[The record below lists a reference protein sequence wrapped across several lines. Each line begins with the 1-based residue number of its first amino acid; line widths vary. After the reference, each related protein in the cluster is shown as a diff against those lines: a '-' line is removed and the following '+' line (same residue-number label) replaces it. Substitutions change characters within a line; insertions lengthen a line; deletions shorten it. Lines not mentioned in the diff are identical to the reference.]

1 MRSENIPTSQK
12 AKYVVNV
19 KMVGEN
25 GRTVYAKL
33 EVYGTKYIRNDLGGH
48 LFKDGRTMARH
59 FNAGKVVV
67 DINGVPRYISNGLH
81 FFY

>member
-1 MRSENIPTSQK
+1 MI
-12 AKYVVNV
+12 
-19 KMVGEN
+19 GEN

-33 EVYGTKYIRNDLGGH
+33 EVYGNKYIRNDWGGH

-59 FNAGKVVV
+59 FNAGKVV
-67 DINGVPRYISNGLH
+67 DINGIPRYVSNGLR